1 VRTNNWQRLEELFH
15 ATSQLG
21 DAERADYLAREC
33 AGDDGLRREVESL
46 VEALESEH
54 SFIEEPALSLGIKV
68 LSGDL
73 GGSLAGSSIGHYNV
87 VRLLGRGGMGEV
99 YLAEDSVLERPV
111 ALKFI
116 ANNFVGGEWA
126 REQLMKEARA
136 VARLENSNI
145 CAVYGVEETE
155 SHNFIVMQYVEGET
169 LSALLSREPLE
180 PERALDLAEQ
190 IIGALSAA
198 HARGVI
204 HRDVKPQNIIVA
216 ADGQVK
222 VLDFGLA
229 KFVRQQQDAE
239 GAGGAP
245 GQTRQ
250 SGAVIGTVAYMSP
263 EQARGE
269 EMDCRSDIFS
279 FGIVLHE
286 MLGGGNPFRRETD
299 EETIS
304 AIKADE
310 TAPLT
315 GLPPR
320 LPRGV
325 ENVVRKCL
333 AKDRGLR
340 YETTD
345 QLLQD
350 LRDIR
355 NVVVPAPAT
364 MKMRVRAFV
373 KHVHFKYYAAAAL
386 ALVCLLLASAGFV
399 YKKLSEVH
407 TLAILPIT
415 NNSGDPA
422 ADNLSEGLTRN
433 LFDKFS
439 YLPRLKIKLPSAVPP
454 GKSEPAALAEIGRA
468 LKTDA
473 VLSGQVFKQG
483 ESLRLHVGLLN
494 TADAAQ
500 IWESTFD
507 LDSANIFALQ
517 DNITRE
523 VASKL
528 GLWLIAGEQKLLT
541 KRQTDS
547 EEALHLY
554 MQGRRYLRLRKNRDD
569 VQKAINCFEQAVS
582 IDPSFAKAYAGL
594 ADSYVLTTNVGYGP
608 LRTKE
613 AMDKAGYAA
622 RQAIEAGDSLPEAH
636 TSMGLFELNY
646 GWDWS
651 RAEQEFR
658 RAIELNP
665 NYAPAHYGYSNV
677 LFVLRRFDESLK
689 ESDIAK
695 SLDPYSPL
703 ADMNYGRA
711 LYYASQY
718 DEAAEY
724 FRQMLEQDPK
734 CPQCLHML
742 GLVQLQQGLY
752 PQAVETLEKLHAIK
766 PLHAAAALGYAYAK
780 ADRRDDAMRMIH
792 ELEQSSDPIS
802 PHEKALVYIGL
813 GDRDQAFSMLEK
825 AYEDKFAGLIYLTT
839 DPIYDDLRPDPRFAE
854 LARRLKLMP

>member
-1 VRTNNWQRLEELFH
+1 VQTNNWQRIEELFH

-21 DAERADYLAREC
+21 EAERAGYLTREC

-46 VEALESEH
+46 IESLESEH
-54 SFIEEPALSLGIKV
+54 SFIEESVFDISMEV
-68 LSGDL
+68 LSGGLDE
-73 GGSLAGSSIGHYNV
+73 SLAGSSIGHYKII
-87 VRLLGRGGMGEV
+87 RLLGKGGMGEV
-99 YLAEDSVLERPV
+99 YLADDTVLERPV

-116 ANNFVGGEWA
+116 THNFVGGEWA

-145 CAVYGVEETE
+145 CAVYGIEETE

-180 PERALDLAEQ
+180 LEQALDLADQ

-229 KFVRQQQDAE
+229 KFVRQQQGAE
-239 GAGGAP
+239 SAESAP

-250 SGAVIGTVAYMSP
+250 LGTVIGTVAYMSP

-286 MLGGGNPFRRETD
+286 MLGGGNPFWRETD
-299 EETIS
+299 EKTIS
-304 AIKADE
+304 AIKDE
-310 TAPLT
+310 E
-315 GLPPR
+315 LPPLFSLPPE
-320 LPRGV
+320 LPRGILDI
-325 ENVVRKCL
+325 VRKCL
-333 AKDRGLR
+333 AKDRELR

-345 QLLQD
+345 QLLRD
-350 LRDIR
+350 LR
-355 NVVVPAPAT
+355 NVVAPEPQT
-364 MKMRVRAFV
+364 KTWSRALV
-373 KHVHFKYYAAAAL
+373 EHVHFKYYAAATL
-386 ALVCLLLASAGFV
+386 ALVCLLLFSAGFL

-415 NNSGDPA
+415 NKSGDPA

-439 YLPRLKIKLPSAVPP
+439 YLPRLKIKLPSVVPL
-454 GKSEPAALAEIGRA
+454 GKSEQTDLAEIGRE

-483 ESLRLHVGLLN
+483 ESLRLHIGLLN
-494 TADAAQ
+494 TAASSQ

-507 LDSANIFALQ
+507 LDSASIFALQ

-523 VASKL
+523 VASRL
-528 GLWLIAGEQKLLT
+528 GLWLVGDERKLLT

-547 EEALHLY
+547 EEALRRN
-554 MQGRRYLRLRKNRDD
+554 MEGRRYLSLRQNRDD
-569 VQKAINCFEQAVS
+569 VQKAINCFKQAVD
-582 IDPSFAKAYAGL
+582 IDPSYAKAYAGL
-594 ADSYVLTTNVGYGP
+594 ADSYMLTTNVAYGP
-608 LRTKE
+608 VRTKE
-613 AMDKAGYAA
+613 AMDKARYNA
-622 RQAIEAGDSLPEAH
+622 RQAIDAGDSLPEAH
-636 TSMGLFELNY
+636 TSMGFFMLNY
-646 GWDWS
+646 EWDWN

-658 RAIELNP
+658 RAIDLDP
-665 NYAPAHYGYSNV
+665 DYASARYGYSNLLVV
-677 LFVLRRFDESLK
+677 LKRFDESIA
-689 ESDIAK
+689 ESDAAK
-695 SLDPYSPL
+695 SLDPYSPVS
-703 ADMNYGRA
+703 DMNHGRA
-711 LYYASQY
+711 LYYARRN

-724 FRQMLEQDPK
+724 FRRMIEQNSE
-734 CPQCLHML
+734 CPQCLHMTA
-742 GLVQLQQGLY
+742 LVQLQQGLY
-752 PQAVETLEKLHAIK
+752 GEAIATLEKLHEK
-766 PLHAAAALGYAYAK
+766 RPLHAAAALGYAYAK
-780 ADRRDDAMRMIH
+780 AGRHDDAIRMLR

-813 GDRDQAFSMLEK
+813 GDRDQAFSMLEE
-825 AYEDKFAGLIYLTT
+825 AYDDRFAGLIYLTT

-854 LARRLKLMP
+854 LARRLKLIS